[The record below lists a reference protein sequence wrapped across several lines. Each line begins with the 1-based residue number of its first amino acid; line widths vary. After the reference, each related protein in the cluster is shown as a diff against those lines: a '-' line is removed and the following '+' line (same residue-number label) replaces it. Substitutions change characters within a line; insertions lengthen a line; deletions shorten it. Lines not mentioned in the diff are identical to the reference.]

1 MLETCRWR
9 WSLWL
14 GCWGLIAGLS
24 ISGAEGGTNPGESLA
39 GQRVYPYADGV
50 ELRVG
55 DRVVGDTKDLRYP
68 LRVEVEQG
76 RWARVPSRLG
86 PVWIAICEL
95 IPAER
100 AVTYFTRSLGREPND
115 PHALFFRGME
125 WLERDNASR
134 AEADLNRLLE
144 LRPKHAAGWCLRAQV
159 ARAMNRPQQALA
171 DFTEA
176 VRLAPNDPL
185 LWRHRAEF
193 RRKRLGQITG
203 AVEDATRAIELDP
216 EWALARY
223 ERGEG
228 HRLLGDWERA
238 IEDDTL
244 ALCLNPEKGR
254 YWRARGNVW
263 LESGHPERALSDYSQ
278 ALKRDETVAGTWVA
292 RGHAHSQLGQV
303 REALEDFAKALQLE
317 PGLAAAHNG
326 RGLLLLQTVGD
337 PQQALV
343 EFHEALWLDAET
355 PWVRANRAL
364 GFAHLGE
371 RERAWTDIRRAEREA
386 PDQPWVKIV
395 KSLLLSGWAEGDAG
409 AATEAAGLAWEGL
422 AAGVGP
428 QGEAWGALAAAMAA
442 GGDYRGA
449 VDCQR
454 RALWESQPGRQAE
467 MARRMMSFLTHR
479 PYRFPNKP
487 LDHEWRSPSEETPLE
502 TVRSN

>member
-1 MLETCRWR
+1 
-9 WSLWL
+9 
-14 GCWGLIAGLS
+14 
-24 ISGAEGGTNPGESLA
+24 
-39 GQRVYPYADGV
+39 
-50 ELRVG
+50 
-55 DRVVGDTKDLRYP
+55 
-68 LRVEVEQG
+68 
-76 RWARVPSRLG
+76 
-86 PVWIAICEL
+86 
-95 IPAER
+95 
-100 AVTYFTRSLGREPND
+100 
-115 PHALFFRGME
+115 
-125 WLERDNASR
+125 
-134 AEADLNRLLE
+134 
-144 LRPKHAAGWCLRAQV
+144 
-159 ARAMNRPQQALA
+159 MNRPQQALA

-292 RGHAHSQLGQV
+292 RGHAHSHLGQV

-371 RERAWTDIRRAEREA
+371 RERAWTRCLK
-386 PDQPWVKIV
+386 PGSSVPPVWW
-395 KSLLLSGWAEGDAG
+395 SNGS
-409 AATEAAGLAWEGL
+409 
-422 AAGVGP
+422 
-428 QGEAWGALAAAMAA
+428 
-442 GGDYRGA
+442 
-449 VDCQR
+449 
-454 RALWESQPGRQAE
+454 PGR
-467 MARRMMSFLTHR
+467 
-479 PYRFPNKP
+479 
-487 LDHEWRSPSEETPLE
+487 
-502 TVRSN
+502 